1 MLITLVKKHIIHE
14 TQSESC
20 SSVTFNSL
28 DDALKSFYQY
38 MSNYIADTTVEK
50 FDITILNGGLIPV
63 KTEHYERYYEPE
75 PEPEVEDPNPEW
87 DAHVPGENNA

>member
-1 MLITLVKKHIIHE
+1 MLTLVRKHKIHASGAEACTSSTYE
-14 TQSESC
+14 T
-20 SSVTFNSL
+20 L
-28 DDALKSFYQY
+28 DNALKSFYQY

-50 FDITILNGGLIPV
+50 FDITILNGELNPI

-87 DAHVPGENNA
+87 DSHVPGENNA